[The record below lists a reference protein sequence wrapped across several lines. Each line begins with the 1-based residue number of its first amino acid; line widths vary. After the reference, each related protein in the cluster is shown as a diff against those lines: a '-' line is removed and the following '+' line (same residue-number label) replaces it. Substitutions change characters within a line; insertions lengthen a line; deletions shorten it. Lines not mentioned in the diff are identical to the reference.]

1 MGESTSAHQNRKK
14 EKIKISFKKILLEG
28 DTVTPSA
35 HVLGGSAHTADTLA
49 NLNTK
54 VSDATL
60 DDSSDPRTPT
70 SHAPSHKSGGG
81 DEVDLDELGAPT
93 GAVALNSQK
102 ITGLGA
108 GTAEGDAVA
117 LDVNVRAPDSTLL
130 EGSSKSTVQ
139 DHTPQAHLIGGHT
152 TDTLAN
158 LNAKVTDA
166 TLDDSGDSRDPNA
179 HATDHK
185 DGGGDD
191 LDLDELGAPTGN
203 VNFNKKQ
210 ATALVLDV
218 QATAPTTPVEGQ
230 IYHNSVD
237 DHPYVYVPA

>member
-1 MGESTSAHQNRKK
+1 M
-14 EKIKISFKKILLEG
+14 EG

-35 HVLGGSAHTADTLA
+35 HALGGSAHTADTLA

-70 SHAPSHKSGGG
+70 SHATSHKSAGG
-81 DEVDLDELGAPT
+81 DEVDLNELGAPT
-93 GAVALNSQK
+93 GPVALNSQK

-108 GTAEGDAVA
+108 GTVQGDAVA
-117 LDVNVRAPDSTLL
+117 LDVNVRVPDSTLL
-130 EGSSKSTVQ
+130 EGSTKTQVQ
-139 DHTPQAHLIGGHT
+139 DHAPQAHDLDAHGAA
-152 TDTLAN
+152 TLAE
-158 LNAKVTDA
+158 LNVKVSDGSLDLTTA
-166 TLDDSGDSRDPNA
+166 TRDPNA
-179 HATDHK
+179 HAADHK